1 LYKGNNKNAI
11 FAKLKNI
18 KSKWIMK
25 KSCINFMM
33 IMAISLLVMAC
44 SNDEQEPAVKDN
56 ETTLQELMA
65 ASPDEPGNYEEFPDW
80 LKEWITN
87 AKQRWESAKY
97 FDQLEGMAWVL
108 PKVYLCEWKGAPVY
122 YLYDMHSSILD
133 SVRSQDGSHRIEFD
147 WATNELSEFCKTS
160 SNWKCIWK
168 MSKTDNSLPLGVGQ

>member
-1 LYKGNNKNAI
+1 MYKRNNKNAI

-44 SNDEQEPAVKDN
+44 SNEEQELAVKDN
-56 ETTLQELMA
+56 ETALEELMA
-65 ASPDEPGNYEEFPDW
+65 TALDEPGNYEEFPDW

-147 WATNELSEFCKTS
+147 WATNELNEFCKTS

-168 MSKTDNSLPLGVGQ
+168 MSETDDSLPPAVSW